1 MECSL
6 RAQDCTNSIK
16 DRMNVELSSPLRLFG
31 DFYPWWAVGFSG
43 PWGRRSCGDG
53 TLWIWSP
60 PTPSLN
66 GAILGGKFS
75 QISQVMF
82 VPDAGCLK
90 LPDSLFLS
98 EHTVQWLRQRCYF
111 GVQCLRGVL
120 HVGSGWET
128 RFCRGRPQLQFYAL
142 IPWNFFSVS
151 TRNRTISTS
160 KGKRGNQ

>member
-31 DFYPWWAVGFSG
+31 DFIRDEQWVSRGLEGGGAVAMERFGSD
-43 PWGRRSCGDG
+43 P
-53 TLWIWSP
+53 P

-98 EHTVQWLRQRCYF
+98 EHTVQ
-111 GVQCLRGVL
+111 
-120 HVGSGWET
+120 
-128 RFCRGRPQLQFYAL
+128 
-142 IPWNFFSVS
+142 
-151 TRNRTISTS
+151 
-160 KGKRGNQ
+160 